1 MGEPF
6 PAYSQYPERSQT
18 PQSTYTTKQTW
29 TTSGTSTPAS
39 ASTTNVLGPEHV
51 WRYDQMTPSP
61 PPPPLP
67 PTAGSKRAKI
77 KSPPSQGTLATV
89 LSSSGHAK
97 LHKRGG
103 SVSSVHSASSPV
115 GEPLYRPSVSTGTAT
130 PPVGYD
136 DIYTPNS
143 PSSTSK
149 SRVKIKPLLRKLN
162 QSEKNSLDLSRSVAE
177 NEGLGIYTAS
187 SMSGGTRSGTDT
199 PPSSTRRGYHHRT
212 MSEASQISTTTVSN
226 HQRPGAQYVH
236 PMRQTPRSYTPP
248 LALSYQPSLA
258 ESEVSSAQAGATANL
273 GYPHHSPDPD
283 APSSYAPLPP
293 PRTMPPALHIRTT
306 SGPRLTSSSQTN
318 LPGTPSSLRR
328 HTDRITTPDMNQSSA
343 RTSLESAFRMRSRT
357 NTATDPAAQAL
368 AIQALR
374 QQFNEK
380 EAAKDLRVQQAEA
393 KAQERVSKKREKRE
407 ESERRKSEAQ
417 DRKRAKSVTS
427 ARARSAA
434 PSEKSSSNP
443 RGTGPERVDAHTAFH
458 NSRRRGRGETA
469 TGATKAVSS
478 QWSLFWFKMRTMWL
492 KWKRKISS

>member
-1 MGEPF
+1 
-6 PAYSQYPERSQT
+6 
-18 PQSTYTTKQTW
+18 
-29 TTSGTSTPAS
+29 
-39 ASTTNVLGPEHV
+39 
-51 WRYDQMTPSP
+51 MTPSP
-61 PPPPLP
+61 PPAP

-77 KSPPSQGTLATV
+77 KSPSSQGALSAA

-103 SVSSVHSASSPV
+103 SVSSINSASSPV
-115 GEPLYRPSVSTGTAT
+115 YEPRYRPTVSTSTAT
-130 PPVGYD
+130 PSLGYD
-136 DIYTPNS
+136 DIYNPSS
-143 PSSTSK
+143 PSSVSK
-149 SRVKIKPLLRKLN
+149 SKVKIKPLLRKLN
-162 QSEKNSLDLSRSVAE
+162 HSEKNSLDLSRSVAE

-199 PPSSTRRGYHHRT
+199 PPHSGRKGYHHRT
-212 MSEASQISTTTVSN
+212 MSGASEISTTTVSN

-236 PMRQTPRSYTPP
+236 PMRQTPRPYTPP
-248 LALSYQPSLA
+248 SALSYQPSVA
-258 ESEVSSAQAGATANL
+258 ESEVSNAQADVTATSV
-273 GYPHHSPDPD
+273 YPHHSRNPD

-293 PRTMPPALHIRTT
+293 PRTLPPPLHIRTN

-328 HTDRITTPDMNQSSA
+328 HTDRITTPDLLQSST

-393 KAQERVSKKREKRE
+393 KAQERESKKREKRE

-417 DRKRAKSVTS
+417 DRKRAKSVNS
-427 ARARSAA
+427 ARARSVA

-443 RGTGPERVDAHTAFH
+443 RGTGSEGVDARTAFQ
-458 NSRRRGRGETA
+458 NSRRSGRGETA

-478 QWSLFWFKMRTMWL
+478 QWSLFWFKMKTMWL
-492 KWKRKISS
+492 KLKRKISL